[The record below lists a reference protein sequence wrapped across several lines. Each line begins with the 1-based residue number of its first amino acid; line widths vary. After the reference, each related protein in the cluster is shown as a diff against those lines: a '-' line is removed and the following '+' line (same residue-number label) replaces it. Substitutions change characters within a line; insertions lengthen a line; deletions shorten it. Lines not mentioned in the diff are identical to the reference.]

1 MKKSVTSSC
10 LLALEKAR
18 FPFGKLSR
26 ELSRALEREKERR
39 KKKIGE
45 AAAAAADFCVSEVGG
60 EREKRERERERERER
75 VMARSRKSVRKRTSV
90 KVTVKKKRKVK
101 QTKAL
106 ARLPLE
112 ENMAL
117 PLSGEG
123 KSSTKWDT
131 KRTLRRNYEDNAVAE
146 DVNKSIGMEI
156 DGDDEVVE
164 THSRRTRENKGKKP
178 KAVEDEINAA
188 LGKPRSTGRRPPKR
202 LTTTQIKVV
211 GKLIEKHGENIDGM
225 ARDIKLNKMQHS
237 AGVLKKMVESYYA
250 YPNLIGGEG
259 KRDFHSLQKK

>member
-1 MKKSVTSSC
+1 MENF
-10 LLALEKAR
+10 LES
-18 FPFGKLSR
+18 SR
-26 ELSRALEREKERR
+26 ELSRERKKEERR
-39 KKKIGE
+39 K
-45 AAAAAADFCVSEVGG
+45 SEKRRRQLQTFVFLKSE
-60 EREKRERERERERER
+60 ERERRERERERERER

-156 DGDDEVVE
+156 DGDDDVVE